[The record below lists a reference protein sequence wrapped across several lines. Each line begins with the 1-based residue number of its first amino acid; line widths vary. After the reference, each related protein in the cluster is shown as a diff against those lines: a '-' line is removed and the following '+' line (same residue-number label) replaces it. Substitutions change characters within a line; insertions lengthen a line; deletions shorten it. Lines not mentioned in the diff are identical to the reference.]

1 MNTIISILLIITVFA
16 SNCLSQNR
24 QIILSQK
31 NDIATVH
38 KCFIDSVKN
47 LLSDVNTEIDIL
59 KNKYGEPLHK
69 DERYPIISQF
79 KDEDFNISYVIY
91 NNTTIIEHNFLG
103 TNVDVLIT
111 KDNYIFNRYSVTRD
125 SFKNA
130 LSEKDGKMLYK
141 YDIRNIVDVAIK
153 DKNVMLDIML
163 TIPDSDIDY
172 YFRIICSDNKIIEI
186 VDVSEEYWDED
197 ENY

>member
-79 KDEDFNISYVIY
+79 
-91 NNTTIIEHNFLG
+91 TI
-103 TNVDVLIT
+103 V
-111 KDNYIFNRYSVTRD
+111 R
-125 SFKNA
+125 
-130 LSEKDGKMLYK
+130 
-141 YDIRNIVDVAIK
+141 
-153 DKNVMLDIML
+153 
-163 TIPDSDIDY
+163 
-172 YFRIICSDNKIIEI
+172 
-186 VDVSEEYWDED
+186 
-197 ENY
+197 